1 MSFFTNIPTAPPDP
15 ILGLNA
21 AFNQDSHPDKL
32 NLGVGAYR
40 TEEGKPLIL
49 SSILKAEQK
58 ISSSG
63 KYNKEYIPIDGFPGF
78 NQSCAKMIFGEEIT
92 NTQSSRIITSQ
103 CLSGTGSLRIG
114 MEFIKKFMP
123 GATLYLSEPT
133 WGNHKSICNAAGVP
147 WKAYRYYNS
156 KTNALDY
163 EGLMEDLK
171 NAPSKSVILLHA
183 CAHNPTGL
191 DPTKEQWG
199 KIAELIR
206 EKEHFPFFDSAY
218 QGFASGDLN
227 EDAYALRY
235 FVKNGFEMLLA
246 QSYAKNFGLYGERI
260 GALHVV
266 CANNSLVDAVRSQIK
281 PIIRAMYS
289 SPPIHGAFIVYE
301 VLTSPELYS
310 EWEKD
315 LKVMAGRIREMRQLL
330 FDALKANN
338 TPGDWNHILTQIG
351 MFSFTGLSPQQ
362 VETLIKKW
370 HIYLT
375 SDGRISMP
383 GLNTKTVPYLA
394 KAMHDV
400 VTNKEV

>member
-1 MSFFTNIPTAPPDP
+1 MSFFESITTAPPDS

-21 AFNQDSHPDKL
+21 AFNSDTHPDKL

-49 SSILKAEQK
+49 SSILKAEK
-58 ISSSG
+58 KVYDSG

-78 NQSCAKMIFGEEIT
+78 NQASAKMIFGEEIYSS
-92 NTQSSRIITSQ
+92 QSSRIITAQ
-103 CLSGTGSLRIG
+103 CLSGTGSLRVG
-114 MEFIKKFMP
+114 FEFIKKFMS
-123 GATLYLSEPT
+123 GATVYLSEPT
-133 WGNHKSICNAAGVP
+133 WGNHKSICAAAGVP
-147 WKAYRYYNS
+147 WKTYRYYDS
-156 KTNALDY
+156 KTNSLHFH
-163 EGLMEDLK
+163 GFIEDLRS
-171 NAPSKSVILLHA
+171 APSKSVILLHA

-191 DPTKEQWG
+191 DPTPEQWE
-199 KIAELIR
+199 KIAEVIR
-206 EKEHFPFFDSAY
+206 EKQHFPFFDSAY

-227 EDAYALRY
+227 QDAFALRY
-235 FVKNGFEMLLA
+235 FVKKGFEMLLA

-266 CANNSLVDAVRSQIK
+266 CANNSLVEAVRSQVK

-301 VLTSPELYS
+301 VLSNPELYA

-315 LKVMAGRIREMRQLL
+315 LKEMANRIREMRQLL
-330 FDALKANN
+330 FNALKANN
-338 TPGDWNHILTQIG
+338 TPGDWGHILTQIG
-351 MFSFTGLSPQQ
+351 MFSFTGLSAEQ
-362 VETLIKKW
+362 VEMMIKKF

-394 KAMHDV
+394 KAIHEIV
-400 VTNKEV
+400 SSKL